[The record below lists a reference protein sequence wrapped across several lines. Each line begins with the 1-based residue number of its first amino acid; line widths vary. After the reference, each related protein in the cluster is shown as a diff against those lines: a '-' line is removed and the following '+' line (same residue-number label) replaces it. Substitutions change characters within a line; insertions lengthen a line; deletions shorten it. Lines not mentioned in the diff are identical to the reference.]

1 MFKAHKS
8 SSFDPEQMEL
18 MAYAQKR
25 IRQKRNWFNHGAIFF
40 IGSIILWIMNMA
52 LRAGIDT
59 TFFGYPWFVSA
70 VLLWFALW
78 LYHGLSVFVFNRF
91 LGDAWGKKQI
101 DILMAKQEKKIIQL
115 QAKLKDKKE
124 IIDSK
129 QSGGMNNTAKV
140 IMIVA
145 ASDNNVIGKDNHL
158 IWRLKSDLQRFKTMT
173 SGHTIIMG
181 RKTFESFPKPLPNR
195 KHIVISRQKDYHVP
209 EGVLLAHS
217 INEALLMGQELGQ
230 TYVIGGGE
238 IYKQAMPFCDTIE
251 LTRVNTESKGDT
263 FFPNLD
269 MQVWKLLNKESHQAD
284 KDNEFDYSFLT
295 YKKN

>member
-1 MFKAHKS
+1 MVC
-8 SSFDPEQMEL
+8 PL
-18 MAYAQKR
+18 
-25 IRQKRNWFNHGAIFF
+25 
-40 IGSIILWIMNMA
+40 
-52 LRAGIDT
+52 
-59 TFFGYPWFVSA
+59 
-70 VLLWFALW
+70 

-181 RKTFESFPKPLPNR
+181 RKTFESFPN
-195 KHIVISRQKDYHVP
+195 HYQIANISSYQDKKIITCQKV
-209 EGVLLAHS
+209 VLLAHS

-251 LTRVNTESKGDT
+251 LTRVHTESKGDT